1 MDLQLLLSIEL
12 NNITAMITDSEFALQ
27 ELKNFKTK
35 FDKILKNLLN
45 KKIIEAKKIN
55 SELGDML
62 KIGADFVADGGKRLR
77 PAFVYFGYKAVRKID
92 SEKILLK
99 ASIPIELLH
108 ASALI
113 HDDVMDNSDTRRG
126 RPTIHKIFAKRFKNN
141 KIGESLAIV
150 LGDMLLALADEALD
164 IGNGKVKT
172 FFDEARK
179 EINFGQHLDIV
190 GDSLSKVNDKW
201 ITQVMRYKTAGY
213 TVEKPLIMGAALGGA
228 SGKIIKCLS
237 RYGINLGIAFQI
249 QDDILGMFG
258 DEKKVGKPI
267 DSDLKEGKKTLLVW
281 KTLDNL
287 VQRKRQTDIKR
298 LNSIL
303 GNQNLTKSDYV
314 WCQKLMSEMGA
325 VKYCEDKVKSMTK
338 AAKKSLQEIKIDS
351 EARRYLVGIAD
362 YLVNRNY

>member
-1 MDLQLLLSIEL
+1 MV
-12 NNITAMITDSEFALQ
+12 NIVTDFEFAQ
-27 ELKNFKTK
+27 REIKHFKIK
-35 FDKILKNLLN
+35 FDKTLKNLLS
-45 KKIIEAKKIN
+45 KKITEARRIN

-62 KIGADFVADGGKRLR
+62 RVGADFITNGGKRLR
-77 PAFVYFGYKAVRKID
+77 PAFVYFGYKAVRKIINED
-92 SEKILLK
+92 TILK

-126 RPTIHKIFAKRFKNN
+126 RPTVHKIFGKRLKND
-141 KIGESLAIV
+141 KAGESLAIV
-150 LGDMLLALADEALD
+150 LGDMLLALADETLD
-164 IGNGKVKT
+164 ARIGDVKT

-190 GDSLSKVNDKW
+190 GDSLSEVDNKW

-213 TVEKPLIMGAALGGA
+213 TVEKPLIMGAALAGA
-228 SGKIIKCLS
+228 TAKTINNLS

-258 DEKKVGKPI
+258 NEKKVGKPV

-281 KTLDNL
+281 KTLNNL
-287 VQRKRQTDIKR
+287 AQEKRQADIKR
-298 LNSIL
+298 FNSIL
-303 GNQNLTKSDYV
+303 GNQKLTKSDYV
-314 WCQKLMSEMGA
+314 WCQKLMREVGT
-325 VKYCEDKVKSMTK
+325 VEYCEDKVKSMTK
-338 AAKKSLQEIKIDS
+338 AAKKFLQKIRIDP

-362 YLVNRNY
+362 YLVDRNY